1 MKILVTGFEA
11 FHKNNEN
18 PSQEVVRLLPETI
31 EGHTIIPLEL
41 PVRYDLCFELMRVV
55 MDTEMPDLII
65 SLGLA
70 QGRTHITPERIAIN
84 LDDASIPDNS
94 GTLRQGAKIEL
105 DAENAYF
112 TTLPVGKIVASLN
125 KIGIPAKISNHAGT
139 YICNHLMY
147 QVLHYI
153 HTEKLPIKAGF
164 IHLPLMDE
172 QTKDDA
178 MFSLPLSTLLEA
190 VIDAIKASI

>member
-11 FHKNNEN
+11 FHKNDEN
-18 PSQEVVRLLPETI
+18 PSQEVVRLLPQTLK
-31 EGHTIIPLEL
+31 GHTIIPLEL
-41 PVRYDLCFELMRVV
+41 PVRYDLCFELMRIVI
-55 MDTEMPDLII
+55 DTEKPDIII

-70 QGRTHITPERIAIN
+70 QGRKHITPERIAIN
-84 LDDASIPDNS
+84 LDDASIPDNN

-112 TTLPVGKIVASLN
+112 TTLPVGKIVDRLLEKN
-125 KIGIPAKISNHAGT
+125 IPAKISNHAGA

-147 QVLHYI
+147 QTLHYI
-153 HTEKLPIKAGF
+153 NQNQLPIKAGF

-172 QTKDDA
+172 QNKSETQ
-178 MFSLPLSTLLEA
+178 FSLPIHLLLEA

>member
-11 FHKNNEN
+11 FHTNGEN
-18 PSQEVVRLLPETI
+18 PSQEVVRLLPKTLK
-31 EGHTIIPLEL
+31 GHTIIPLEL
-41 PVRYDLCFELMRVV
+41 PVRYDLCFELLRIVI
-55 MDTEMPDLII
+55 DTEKPDVII
-65 SLGLA
+65 NLGLA
-70 QGRTHITPERIAIN
+70 QGRKQITPERIAIN
-84 LDDASIPDNS
+84 LDDASIADNS

-112 TTLPVGKIVASLN
+112 TTLPVGYIVTKLTE
-125 KIGIPAKISNHAGT
+125 KGIPAKISNHAGT

-147 QVLHYI
+147 QTLHYI
-153 HTEKLPIKAGF
+153 HTNDLPIKAGF

-172 QTKDDA
+172 QNNDET
-178 MFSLPLSTLLEA
+178 MFSLPLHTLLEA